1 MFLETN
7 FQPLYVGQY
16 FFKESLDRMYDMG
29 FRYMGNITE
38 QLLSPI
44 NGTCL
49 EEDSIFINDRLFD
62 KDGRYIGHDAP

>member
-1 MFLETN
+1 
-7 FQPLYVGQY
+7 
-16 FFKESLDRMYDMG
+16 MYDMG